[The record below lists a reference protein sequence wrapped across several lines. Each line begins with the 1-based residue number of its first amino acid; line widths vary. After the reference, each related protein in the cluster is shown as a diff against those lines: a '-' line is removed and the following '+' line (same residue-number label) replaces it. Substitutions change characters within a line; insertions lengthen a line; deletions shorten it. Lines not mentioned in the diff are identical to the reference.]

1 MSFLCDKCGHVYEW
15 EMFFN
20 NHMRAAHQVKVNTSQ
35 RGVLAD
41 DIKKFLEYY
50 FHHICANPTLDE
62 IRELSEDLEVK
73 KEQIY
78 WWFVNYRKRNKKH
91 MQKCKVIRKNRSPI
105 KRVLGGKPTSQDG
118 VIGREGRDASVPLA
132 ASKRRKREKKGS
144 RIRPRDI
151 EDNTRTSA
159 TKRSGPLSEKT
170 RSIYS
175 RHKGKLL

>member
-1 MSFLCDKCGHVYEW
+1 MSFLCDKCGYVYEW

-20 NHMRAAHQVKVNTSQ
+20 NHMRAVHQVKVNTIQ
-35 RGVLAD
+35 RDALPK
-41 DIKKFLEYY
+41 DITKFLEYY

-78 WWFVNYRKRNKKH
+78 WWFVNYRKRDKKH

-105 KRVLGGKPTSQDG
+105 KRVVGEKTASQDG
-118 VIGREGRDASVPLA
+118 VIGREGHDASVPLA
-132 ASKRRKREKKGS
+132 ASERRKREKKGS
-144 RIRPRDI
+144 RIGARDT
-151 EDNTRTSA
+151 EGNTRTPA
-159 TKRSGPLSEKT
+159 TKRGGSLSEKT

-175 RHKGKLL
+175 RYKGKLL